1 MNISSILANKG
12 NNVITADPDSPLGSI
27 SKTLADNRIGAI
39 VVLDGGEKV
48 CGIVSE
54 RDIVRQIASGG
65 AGALDQP
72 VSACMTRKVIS
83 CDGQSTIDE
92 VMGIMTRHKFR
103 HIPVIEGGKL
113 VGIISI
119 GDVVKHKIEQAEREA
134 AELKQY
140 IAG

>member
-65 AGALDQP
+65 ASALDQP
-72 VSACMTRKVIS
+72 VSTCMTRKVIS
-83 CDGQSTIDE
+83 CDGQSTVDE

>member
-1 MNISSILANKG
+1 MNISSILADKG
-12 NNVITADPDSPLGSI
+12 TNVITAGPDAPLGAV

-39 VVLDGGEKV
+39 VILEGGEKV

-54 RDIVRQIASGG
+54 RDIVRQVAARGG
-65 AGALDQP
+65 AALDEP
-72 VSACMTRKVIS
+72 ISVCMTKKVVS
-83 CDGQSTIDE
+83 CDRQSTIDE

-113 VGIISI
+113 IGIVSI

-134 AELKQY
+134 ADLKQY

>member
-65 AGALDQP
+65 ASALDQP
-72 VSACMTRKVIS
+72 VSTCMTRKVIS

>member
-12 NNVITADPDSPLGSI
+12 KTVITADPDSSLGAI

-39 VVLDGGEKV
+39 VIIDAGGKV

-54 RDIVRQIASGG
+54 RDIVRQVASSG

-72 VSACMTRKVIS
+72 ISQCMTKKVVS
-83 CDGQSTIDE
+83 CDGQSTVDE
-92 VMGIMTRHKFR
+92 VMGIMTNHKFR
-103 HIPVIEGGKL
+103 HIPVIEGGGL

>member
-1 MNISSILANKG
+1 MIISSILANKG
-12 NNVITADPDSPLGSI
+12 NNVITADPDSPVGAI
-27 SKTLADNRIGAI
+27 AKTLADNRIGAI
-39 VVLDGGEKV
+39 VITDTAGKV

-54 RDIVRQIASGG
+54 RDIVRQVASSG
-65 AGALDQP
+65 ASALDQAI
-72 VSACMTRKVIS
+72 SQCMTKKVIS
-83 CDGQSTIDE
+83 CDSQSTIDE
-92 VMGIMTRHKFR
+92 VMGIMTRNKFR

-113 VGIISI
+113 SGIISI